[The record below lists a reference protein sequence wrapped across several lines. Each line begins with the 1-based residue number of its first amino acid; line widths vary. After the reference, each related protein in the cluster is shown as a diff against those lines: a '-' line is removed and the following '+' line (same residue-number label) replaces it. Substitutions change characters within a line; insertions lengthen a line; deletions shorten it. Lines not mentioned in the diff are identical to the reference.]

1 MSTQHKGHARV
12 PLTNPQPQRVG
23 RERGP
28 QSQAVQFETDAR
40 SVRQLLASKHSKAAL
55 EMAKQV
61 HKRFAT
67 AQSESVLIEAYE
79 GRIRAL
85 LQQGMSA
92 EAMSLVKL
100 VEARFP
106 TARNRMEEVQFDIRA
121 SAGTLEEIVAPLL
134 DPAAPAALREK
145 TEAAIRRRVEDP
157 LELAQL
163 SSLPPTHPLR
173 ECAAGVAAALRAVTT
188 GAVDDVVVSLPQV
201 SHRGPLS
208 PWKALVNAIA
218 CFYREDDRACQ
229 KWLQAVAAD
238 SVAARLV
245 APLSLMLGTGASSGQ
260 GVAAVKLVASVGAG
274 REVMG
279 PILASLEQALS
290 ERKRKQILQLTREA
304 VTLCRQYCPDMT
316 ERLRQHIAIRCML
329 RGLEPDPVW
338 VALGGQPRQDAY
350 YFRLMA
356 RALEE
361 LKEGFEDPIEII
373 VFWEEFRQ
381 QAIKEKWFTANSAE
395 DGVLS
400 LRMAKI
406 AERIPPDILEDL
418 REEEEIMRSSRSG
431 GVGALPSLKLLSPGA
446 LYERACRA
454 DPSPEVFGDW
464 LKWAKTERDWRVPD
478 RVAELWRTTRPED
491 VGPLLWLTE
500 SAEERGAYKR
510 SLQFLEEA
518 EQRDRLNPEVRNAKL
533 RLLLAAILR
542 HFRQRKPH
550 LAAQGIDRIEAL
562 PKAAERD
569 LPALAVALRRL
580 CRGLEKDF
588 EAARQLESE
597 LDKQL
602 GSVAAHVLLWG
613 LAKLSGLA
621 ASEIGLLQFE
631 IDSVAATNLPAGV
644 ARACSLGAL
653 TGVPIPVPNAWE
665 QPLSASLTE
674 ADHSLD
680 AAQMLV
686 LGEAALRGQAPQLAF
701 AVSVAGM
708 TKGGANARFLFLRAR
723 SLPIWASDRRYLC
736 LCAALE
742 LARRERDTDLAGKLL
757 DELRKSPRRMFG
769 PDDFP
774 YTMGRDGFSL
784 EPELLSQVLEG
795 EMTERVF
802 PVPGRTSPPR
812 YTRENVW
819 QPESGEGDSPEARP
833 HPGEFDGDDGDLDE
847 DDLELAIDEILESL
861 PPELQREMLE
871 AMIRGEDPKKMGRK
885 FFRAGSFAKTA
896 QPTPKESKK
905 PARSPSPEQGD
916 LF

>member
-1 MSTQHKGHARV
+1 LSKHHKGNARV
-12 PLTNPQPQRVG
+12 PLTHPQTQRAG
-23 RERGP
+23 GELGP
-28 QSQAVQFETDAR
+28 QSQAVQFEAEAR
-40 SVRQLLASKHSKAAL
+40 SVRQWLASKHSKSAL

-67 AQSESVLIEAYE
+67 AESESLLIEGYE

-92 EAMSLVKL
+92 EAMSLIKL
-100 VEARFP
+100 VDARFP
-106 TARNRMEEVQFDIRA
+106 SARSRMQEVQFDIRA

-134 DPAAPAALREK
+134 DPAVPAALREK

-163 SSLPPTHPLR
+163 ALLPPTHPLR
-173 ECAAGVAAALRAVTT
+173 ECAAGLAEALRAVTT
-188 GAVDDVVVSLPQV
+188 GPVDDVVVSLPQV

-208 PWKALVNAIA
+208 PWKAVVNAIA

-245 APLSLMLGTGASSGQ
+245 APLRMMLGAGASSGH
-260 GVAAVKLVASVGAG
+260 GVAAGKLVASVGASH
-274 REVMG
+274 EVMG
-279 PILASLEQALS
+279 PILASLEQALT
-290 ERKRKQILQLTREA
+290 ERKGKQILQHTREA
-304 VTLCRQYCPDMT
+304 VALGRQYCPDT
-316 ERLRQHIAIRCML
+316 SERLRQHIEIRCML
-329 RGLEPDPVW
+329 GGLEPDRVW
-338 VALGGQPRQDAY
+338 VALGGKPRRDAY

-361 LKEGFEDPIEII
+361 LREGFEDPIEI
-373 VFWEEFRQ
+373 VLYWEDFRQ
-381 QAIKEKWFTANSAE
+381 QAIKEKWFPANGVE

-400 LRMAKI
+400 LRMAQI
-406 AERIPPDILEDL
+406 AERIPADIVEDL
-418 REEEEIMRSSRSG
+418 REEEIVRPSRTG
-431 GVGALPSLKLLSPGA
+431 RRGALPSLKLLDPGV

-454 DPSPEVFGDW
+454 DPSPEVFGAW

-478 RVAELWRTTRPED
+478 RVAELWRTARPLD
-491 VGPLLWLTE
+491 VGPLLWLIE

-518 EQRDRLNPEVRNAKL
+518 EQRDRLNPQVRNAKL
-533 RLLLAAILR
+533 RLLLATILR

-569 LPALAVALRRL
+569 LPVLAVALRRL
-580 CRGLEKDF
+580 CKGLEKDF
-588 EAARQLESE
+588 EAAPQLESE

-602 GSVAAHVLLWG
+602 GRVAAHVLLWG
-613 LAKLSGLA
+613 LAELSGLA
-621 ASEIGLLQFE
+621 ASEIGLPQFE
-631 IDSVAATNLPAGV
+631 IDSVAATNLPSGV
-644 ARACSLGAL
+644 ARACSLGVL

-665 QPLSASLTE
+665 QLLSATLTE

-680 AAQMLV
+680 EAQMLV
-686 LGEAALRGQAPQLAF
+686 LGEAALRGQASQLAF

-742 LARRERDTDLAGKLL
+742 LARRERDPDLAGKLL

-769 PDDFP
+769 SNDFP
-774 YTMGRDGFSL
+774 YNMGRDGFSL
-784 EPELLSQVLEG
+784 QPELLSQVLEG
-795 EMTERVF
+795 EKKERAF
-802 PVPGRTSPPR
+802 PAPGRTSPPR

-819 QPESGEGDSPEARP
+819 QPKS
-833 HPGEFDGDDGDLDE
+833 GDDGDFHE
-847 DDLELAIDEILESL
+847 NDLEPAMDEILKSL
-861 PPELQREMLE
+861 PPELQRELLE
-871 AMIRGEDPKKMGRK
+871 AMIRGEDPKKIGPN
-885 FFRAGSFAKTA
+885 FFRARSFAKTA
-896 QPTPKESKK
+896 QRTPKESKK